1 MESGSVSSIDQALPT
16 SGDEKDKFTVYSTAV
31 HKVVF
36 MINVVVLGLLLHL
49 TCFSL
54 LVFFYAVFRVREA
67 IDVNRRFGVIARLVG
82 RTSHLLGGLAASV
95 LISVVSTELAFVL
108 LIL

>member
-49 TCFSL
+49 
-54 LVFFYAVFRVREA
+54 VRQQ
-67 IDVNRRFGVIARLVG
+67 
-82 RTSHLLGGLAASV
+82 SSV
-95 LISVVSTELAFVL
+95 LKTHKPT
-108 LIL
+108 